1 MRNQTVL
8 ISGASIAGPAL
19 AYWLHRYGF
28 TVTVVERAPAL
39 RAGGQ
44 AVDFKG
50 RTHLTVLE
58 RMGII
63 DEVRERRTGTTD
75 LAFVD
80 AHGRELGVMPG
91 EFTGGD
97 IEILRGDLA
106 EITYRRT
113 ADEVEYVFGDSITAL
128 DDTPDGVR
136 VRFEHGPD
144 RTFDLVL
151 GADGIHSR
159 VRALAFGPEAD
170 YVHHLGHHYC
180 VAGSSR
186 WSDAATPR
194 ERARGHAHNTPGK
207 LAVDGGPKA
216 QQMYMFAAPELDYPR
231 HDVDAQRRVIERT
244 FADMTWHA
252 PRMLADLADF
262 DDVYLDSISQVRMNG
277 AYTRGRVALVGDA
290 AYGNTLA
297 GFGTGLAIVG
307 AYVLAGE
314 LATAAGDHTLAFANY
329 DRIMKRYA
337 KIAGNSNAGR
347 FLAPKTALGIRARNW
362 FIGSR
367 LFTLMLKYGDK
378 AANDIDLIDY
388 PTLLPTQPVGGRDA
402 E

>member
-1 MRNQTVL
+1 MRDQTVL
-8 ISGASIAGPAL
+8 VSGASIAGPAL

-39 RAGGQ
+39 RPGGQ

-58 RMGII
+58 RMGVL
-63 DEVRERRTGTTD
+63 DDVRARRTGTTD
-75 LAFVD
+75 LVFVD
-80 AHGRELGVMPG
+80 DDGRELGVMNG

-97 IEILRGDLA
+97 LEILRGDLA
-106 EITYRRT
+106 EVIYDRT
-113 ADEVEYVFGDSITAL
+113 ADQVEYLFDDTVTAL
-128 DDTPDGVR
+128 RDTAEGVH
-136 VRFEHGPD
+136 VEFENAAP

-159 VRALAFGPEAD
+159 VRSLAFGPEAD
-170 YVHHLGHHYC
+170 FVTHLGHYYC
-180 VAGSSR
+180 VAGASR

-194 ERARGHAHNTPGK
+194 ERASGYAHNTPGR
-207 LAVDGGPKA
+207 LAIDGGAKA
-216 QQMYMFAAPELDYPR
+216 QQMYIFASPELDYPR
-231 HDVDAQRRVIERT
+231 NDAAAQRAIIERT
-244 FADMTWHA
+244 FAGMGWHT
-252 PRMLADLADF
+252 PRMLADLAEF
-262 DDVYLDSISQVRMNG
+262 DDIFLDSISQVRMNG
-277 AYTRGRVALVGDA
+277 QYTRGRVALVGDA

-314 LATAAGDHTLAFANY
+314 LATAEGDHVTAFAAY
-329 DRIMKRYA
+329 DRIMRRYA

-362 FIGSR
+362 FLGSR
-367 LFTLMLKYGDK
+367 LFGLMLKYGDN
-378 AANDIDLIDY
+378 AANDIDLVDY
-388 PTLLPTQPVGGRDA
+388 PSLLAARA
-402 E
+402 

>member
-1 MRNQTVL
+1 MRDQTVL
-8 ISGASIAGPAL
+8 VSGASIAGPAL

-39 RAGGQ
+39 RPGGQ

-58 RMGII
+58 RMGVL
-63 DEVRERRTGTTD
+63 DDVRARRTGTTD
-75 LAFVD
+75 LVFVD
-80 AHGRELGVMPG
+80 DDGRELGVMNG

-97 IEILRGDLA
+97 LEILRGDLA
-106 EITYRRT
+106 EVIYDRT
-113 ADEVEYVFGDSITAL
+113 ADQVEYLFGDTVTAL
-128 DDTPDGVR
+128 RDTAEGVH
-136 VRFEHGPD
+136 VEFENAAP

-159 VRALAFGPEAD
+159 VRSLAFGPEAD
-170 YVHHLGHHYC
+170 FVTHLGHYYC
-180 VAGSSR
+180 VAGASR

-194 ERARGHAHNTPGK
+194 ERASGYAHNTPGR
-207 LAVDGGPKA
+207 LAIDGGPKA
-216 QQMYMFAAPELDYPR
+216 QQMYMFASPELDYPR
-231 HDVDAQRRVIERT
+231 NDAAAQRAIIERT
-244 FADMTWHA
+244 FAGMGWHT
-252 PRMLADLADF
+252 PRMLDDLAEF
-262 DDVYLDSISQVRMNG
+262 DDIFLDSISQVRMNG
-277 AYTRGRVALVGDA
+277 QYTRGRVALVGDA

-314 LATAAGDHTLAFANY
+314 LATAEGDHVTAFAAY
-329 DRIMKRYA
+329 DRIMRRYA

-362 FIGSR
+362 FLGSR
-367 LFTLMLKYGDK
+367 LFGLMLKYGDN
-378 AANDIDLIDY
+378 AANDIDLVDY
-388 PTLLPTQPVGGRDA
+388 PSLLAARA
-402 E
+402 